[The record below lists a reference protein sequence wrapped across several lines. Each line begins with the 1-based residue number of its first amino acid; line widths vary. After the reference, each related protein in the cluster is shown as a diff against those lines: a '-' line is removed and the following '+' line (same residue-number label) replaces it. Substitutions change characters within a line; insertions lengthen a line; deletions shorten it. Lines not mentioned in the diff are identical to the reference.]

1 MLKGRAV
8 TVGRKVTGADAERSE
23 RLGAGADASHRRGP
37 STILASQARAAG
49 PRYSLRI
56 HGRRGIVVL
65 ACLLVVFFFR
75 FRTIGIVVLLCLV
88 LGLFLLGF
96 CRSLF
101 LCLLVFEYNA

>member
-49 PRYSLRI
+49 LVYSLLI
-56 HGRRGIVVL
+56 HGRRGIAVL
-65 ACLLVVFFFR
+65 VWRWSFLALLSRICSFVFLR
-75 FRTIGIVVLLCLV
+75 IV
-88 LGLFLLGF
+88 LFLRLALG
-96 CRSLF
+96 
-101 LCLLVFEYNA
+101 